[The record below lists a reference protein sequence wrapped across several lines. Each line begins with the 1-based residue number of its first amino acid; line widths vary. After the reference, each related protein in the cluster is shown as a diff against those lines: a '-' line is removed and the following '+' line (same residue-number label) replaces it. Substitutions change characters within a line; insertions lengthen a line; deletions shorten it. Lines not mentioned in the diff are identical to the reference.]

1 MGHTLRAGGAQGV
14 AEVILVD
21 PRDGTLQGGSDR
33 RAADG
38 SAVPSK

>member
-1 MGHTLRAGGAQGV
+1 MGHTLRPIAAQGV
-14 AEVILVD
+14 AEVIVVD

-38 SAVPSK
+38 GAVGIR